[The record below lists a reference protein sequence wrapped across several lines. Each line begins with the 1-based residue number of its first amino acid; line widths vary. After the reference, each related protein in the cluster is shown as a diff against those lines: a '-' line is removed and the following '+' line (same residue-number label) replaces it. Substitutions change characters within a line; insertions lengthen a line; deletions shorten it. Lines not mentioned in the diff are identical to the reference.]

1 MADNKETLLA
11 YFSGLPLST
20 LQKLRRYSELL
31 IIPEE
36 DLLTNATMIQMVDK
50 AHLLAD
56 SLFPEWTDRSKS
68 DFGEFLVELFAL
80 FSEKDFWYI
89 NAFANESILRKAHS
103 YSNVFAQVSA
113 LGYTPTLCKGATA
126 TFSLTFAAGNAAT
139 YKRGDL
145 TVMVGDIPFTNDE
158 DFNVPAEETTLTLL
172 LHAGTFTSEDITFN
186 GNNIFIRQKNIDV
199 DSVFVQIN
207 NVEYTRVGTFG
218 ESDANSTHFMVLPE
232 EDGSVSIYFGHN
244 GYGVQPSLGSG
255 IHVDFRTCDGS
266 KQNFDFPTTME
277 VRVTDDLSQ
286 REVTGVT
293 LMTAATGGSYAES
306 LTSIQEK
313 APLMIGVQGTAVN
326 TVSTEGLL
334 NTLGFVKQSKV
345 TLDGTTVSYRVIPT
359 SGSEEPTTEEQSKI
373 YDFLSG
379 RLIMGYSLSYMPN
392 TYVDLLDVASESG
405 AASNIILDII
415 YLKGYDTSIIEGQV
429 KQVIQDVTNPLIKA
443 TYGSGFDLT
452 DVDVLI
458 RSSVQGVQSVSFK
471 ATVNS
476 QETPMRSITI
486 AKTSIFKQV
495 DAGDIICRFDAI

>member
-1 MADNKETLLA
+1 
-11 YFSGLPLST
+11 
-20 LQKLRRYSELL
+20 
-31 IIPEE
+31 
-36 DLLTNATMIQMVDK
+36 MVDK

-126 TFSLTFAAGNAAT
+126 TFSLSFAAGNAAT

-158 DFNVPAEETTLTLL
+158 AFSVPAEETTLTLLL

-186 GNNIFIRQKNIDV
+186 GNSIFIRQKNIDV

-218 ESDANSTHFMVLPE
+218 ESDSDSTHFMVLPE

-244 GYGVQPSLGSG
+244 GYGVQPALGSG

-379 RLIMGYSLSYMPN
+379 RLIMGYSL
-392 TYVDLLDVASESG
+392 DR
-405 AASNIILDII
+405 
-415 YLKGYDTSIIEGQV
+415 K
-429 KQVIQDVTNPLIKA
+429 
-443 TYGSGFDLT
+443 
-452 DVDVLI
+452 
-458 RSSVQGVQSVSFK
+458 SVV
-471 ATVNS
+471 
-476 QETPMRSITI
+476 
-486 AKTSIFKQV
+486 
-495 DAGDIICRFDAI
+495 

>member
-1 MADNKETLLA
+1 MFSMADNKETLLA

-186 GNNIFIRQKNIDV
+186 
-199 DSVFVQIN
+199 
-207 NVEYTRVGTFG
+207 
-218 ESDANSTHFMVLPE
+218 
-232 EDGSVSIYFGHN
+232 
-244 GYGVQPSLGSG
+244 
-255 IHVDFRTCDGS
+255 
-266 KQNFDFPTTME
+266 
-277 VRVTDDLSQ
+277 
-286 REVTGVT
+286 
-293 LMTAATGGSYAES
+293 
-306 LTSIQEK
+306 
-313 APLMIGVQGTAVN
+313 
-326 TVSTEGLL
+326 
-334 NTLGFVKQSKV
+334 
-345 TLDGTTVSYRVIPT
+345 
-359 SGSEEPTTEEQSKI
+359 
-373 YDFLSG
+373 
-379 RLIMGYSLSYMPN
+379 
-392 TYVDLLDVASESG
+392 
-405 AASNIILDII
+405 
-415 YLKGYDTSIIEGQV
+415 
-429 KQVIQDVTNPLIKA
+429 
-443 TYGSGFDLT
+443 
-452 DVDVLI
+452 
-458 RSSVQGVQSVSFK
+458 
-471 ATVNS
+471 
-476 QETPMRSITI
+476 
-486 AKTSIFKQV
+486 
-495 DAGDIICRFDAI
+495 

>member
-1 MADNKETLLA
+1 
-11 YFSGLPLST
+11 
-20 LQKLRRYSELL
+20 
-31 IIPEE
+31 
-36 DLLTNATMIQMVDK
+36 MVDK

-218 ESDANSTHFMVLPE
+218 ESDSDSTHFMVLPE
-232 EDGSVSIYFGHN
+232 EDGSVSSTSDITVMVYNLRLEAVF
-244 GYGVQPSLGSG
+244 
-255 IHVDFRTCDGS
+255 
-266 KQNFDFPTTME
+266 M
-277 VRVTDDLSQ
+277 
-286 REVTGVT
+286 
-293 LMTAATGGSYAES
+293 
-306 LTSIQEK
+306 LTS
-313 APLMIGVQGTAVN
+313 A
-326 TVSTEGLL
+326 
-334 NTLGFVKQSKV
+334 
-345 TLDGTTVSYRVIPT
+345 R
-359 SGSEEPTTEEQSKI
+359 
-373 YDFLSG
+373 
-379 RLIMGYSLSYMPN
+379 
-392 TYVDLLDVASESG
+392 
-405 AASNIILDII
+405 
-415 YLKGYDTSIIEGQV
+415 
-429 KQVIQDVTNPLIKA
+429 
-443 TYGSGFDLT
+443 
-452 DVDVLI
+452 
-458 RSSVQGVQSVSFK
+458 
-471 ATVNS
+471 ATVRN
-476 QETPMRSITI
+476 R
-486 AKTSIFKQV
+486 TSTSPLRWRYV
-495 DAGDIICRFDAI
+495 LRMICRRERSPVLRL